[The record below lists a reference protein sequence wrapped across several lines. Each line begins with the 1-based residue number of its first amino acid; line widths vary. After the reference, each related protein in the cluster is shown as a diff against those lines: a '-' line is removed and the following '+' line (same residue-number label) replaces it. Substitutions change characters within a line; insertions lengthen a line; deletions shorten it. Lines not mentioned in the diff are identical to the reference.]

1 MGQTLDIGIIFS
13 IVLIAGVIFT
23 LSRMIRIVPQGEE
36 WVVERLGKFSK
47 TLMPG
52 LSFLIPVVDNVAY
65 KIVTKELIQQTRDQ
79 EVITKDNA
87 VVIISAVVFYRV
99 SDPAKASY
107 SISNFES
114 AVGNMTTTTLRA
126 VIGGMTLNDSL
137 SQREKIKFDVAS
149 KIRDSLTGWGL
160 TLGNLEV
167 QDIRPSAN
175 LQEAMERQAAADRDR
190 EATILIA
197 DGERQA
203 SIAKAEGQK
212 QAAILEAE
220 GGLEASK
227 LEAQAKV
234 ELADGD
240 KKAMLIVTQ
249 GLAGGET
256 APHYLLA
263 QRYIDSVKNL
273 SASDNSKVV
282 FMPADWQQSL
292 AGAVGS
298 FGFLGEALGGKK

>member
-1 MGQTLDIGIIFS
+1 MDASLIFPL
-13 IVLIAGVIFT
+13 VLMVAVVYT
-23 LSRMIRIVPQGEE
+23 LSQMVRIVPQGEE
-36 WVVERLGKFSK
+36 WVVERLGKYHT
-47 TLMPG
+47 TLLPG
-52 LSFLIPVVDNVAY
+52 LHLLIPIVDIVGY
-65 KIVTKELIQQTRDQ
+65 KIVTKELIQQTREQ

-99 SDPAKASY
+99 TDPGKASY

-126 VIGGMTLNDSL
+126 VIGGMTLNESL
-137 SQREKIKFDVAS
+137 SQRDQIKAQVAE
-149 KIRDSLTGWGL
+149 KIRDSLSGWGL

-167 QDIRPSAN
+167 QDIRPSQN
-175 LQEAMERQAAADRDR
+175 LQEAMERQAAADRER
-190 EATILIA
+190 EAAILIA
-197 DGERQA
+197 DGEKKA
-203 SIAKAEGQK
+203 AIAKAEGLK
-212 QAAILEAE
+212 ESVILEAQ
-220 GGLEASK
+220 GRLEAAK

-234 ELADGD
+234 ELAEGD
-240 KKAMLIVTQ
+240 RKAMVIVTQ
-249 GLAGGET
+249 GLAGGES

-273 SASDNSKVV
+273 SNSNNSKVV

-298 FGFLGEALGGKK
+298 LGYLGTAFGEKK

>member
-1 MGQTLDIGIIFS
+1 MDASLIFPL
-13 IVLIAGVIFT
+13 VLMVAVVYT
-23 LSRMIRIVPQGEE
+23 LSQMVRIVPQGEE
-36 WVVERLGKFSK
+36 WVVERLGKYHT
-47 TLMPG
+47 TLLPG
-52 LSFLIPVVDNVAY
+52 LHLLIPIVDIVGY
-65 KIVTKELIQQTRDQ
+65 KIVTKELIQQTREQ

-99 SDPAKASY
+99 TDPGKASY

-126 VIGGMTLNDSL
+126 VIGGMTLNESL
-137 SQREKIKFDVAS
+137 SQRDQIKAQVAE
-149 KIRDSLTGWGL
+149 KIRDSLSGWGL

-167 QDIRPSAN
+167 QDIRPSQN
-175 LQEAMERQAAADRDR
+175 LQEAMERQAAADRER
-190 EATILIA
+190 EAAIMIA
-197 DGERQA
+197 DGEKKA
-203 SIAKAEGQK
+203 AIAKAEGMK
-212 QAAILEAE
+212 ESAILDAQ
-220 GGLEASK
+220 GKLEAAK

-240 KKAMLIVTQ
+240 RKAMMIVTQ
-249 GLAGGET
+249 GLAGGES

-273 SASDNSKVV
+273 SNSNNSKVV

-298 FGFLGEALGGKK
+298 LGYLGTALGEKK

>member
-1 MGQTLDIGIIFS
+1 MNEPLDIGIIFS
-13 IVLIAGVIFT
+13 LVLAAGVIYT

-52 LSFLIPVVDNVAY
+52 MSFLIPVVDDVAY
-65 KIVTKELIQQTRDQ
+65 RIVTKELIQQTRDQ

-99 SDPAKASY
+99 TDPGKASY

-137 SQREKIKFDVAS
+137 SQRDKIKFDVAS
-149 KIRDSLTGWGL
+149 KIRDSLSGWGL

-167 QDIRPSAN
+167 QDIRPSEN

-212 QAAILEAE
+212 QAAILEAQGE
-220 GGLEASK
+220 LEAAK

-240 KKAMLIVTQ
+240 RKAMLIVTQ
-249 GLAGGET
+249 GLAGGAT

-263 QRYIDSVKNL
+263 QRYIDSVKKL
-273 SASDNSKVV
+273 SESENSKVV
-282 FMPADWQQSL
+282 FMPSDWQQSL

-298 FGFLGEALGGKK
+298 FGFLGEALGGEK

>member
-1 MGQTLDIGIIFS
+1 MDASLIFPL
-13 IVLIAGVIFT
+13 VLMVAVVYT
-23 LSRMIRIVPQGEE
+23 LSQMVRIVPQGEE
-36 WVVERLGKFSK
+36 WVVERLGKYHT
-47 TLMPG
+47 TLLPG
-52 LSFLIPVVDNVAY
+52 LHLLIPIVDIVGY
-65 KIVTKELIQQTRDQ
+65 KIVTKELIQQTREQ

-99 SDPAKASY
+99 TDPGKASY

-126 VIGGMTLNDSL
+126 VIGGMTLNESL
-137 SQREKIKFDVAS
+137 SQRDQIKAQVAE
-149 KIRDSLTGWGL
+149 KIRDSLSGWGL

-167 QDIRPSAN
+167 QDIRPSKN
-175 LQEAMERQAAADRDR
+175 LQEAMERQAAADRER
-190 EATILIA
+190 EAAIMIA
-197 DGERQA
+197 DGEKKA
-203 SIAKAEGQK
+203 AIAKAEGMK
-212 QAAILEAE
+212 EAAILDAQ
-220 GGLEASK
+220 GKLEAAK

-234 ELADGD
+234 ELAEGD
-240 KKAMLIVTQ
+240 RKAMVIVTQ
-249 GLAGGET
+249 GLAGGES

-273 SASDNSKVV
+273 SNSNNSKVV

-298 FGFLGEALGGKK
+298 LGYLGTALGEKK

>member
-1 MGQTLDIGIIFS
+1 MDASLLFPL
-13 IVLIAGVIFT
+13 VLMVAVVYT
-23 LSRMIRIVPQGEE
+23 LSQMVRIVPQGEE
-36 WVVERLGKFSK
+36 WVVERLGKYHT
-47 TLMPG
+47 TLLPG
-52 LSFLIPVVDNVAY
+52 LHLLIPIVDIVGY
-65 KIVTKELIQQTRDQ
+65 KIVTKELIQQTREQ

-99 SDPAKASY
+99 TDPGKASY

-126 VIGGMTLNDSL
+126 VIGGMTLNESL
-137 SQREKIKFDVAS
+137 SQRDQIKAQVAE
-149 KIRDSLTGWGL
+149 KIRDSLSGWGL

-167 QDIRPSAN
+167 QDIRPSQN
-175 LQEAMERQAAADRDR
+175 LQEAMERQAAADRER
-190 EATILIA
+190 EAAIMIA
-197 DGERQA
+197 DGEKKA
-203 SIAKAEGQK
+203 AIAKAEGMK
-212 QAAILEAE
+212 EAAILDAQ
-220 GGLEASK
+220 GKLEAAK

-240 KKAMLIVTQ
+240 RKAMMIVTQ
-249 GLAGGET
+249 GLAGGES

-273 SASDNSKVV
+273 SNSNNSKVV

-298 FGFLGEALGGKK
+298 LGYLGTALGEKK

>member
-1 MGQTLDIGIIFS
+1 MDAGILFS
-13 IVLIAGVIFT
+13 LVLVGGVIYALT
-23 LSRMIRIVPQGEE
+23 RMVRIVPQGEE
-36 WVVERLGKFSK
+36 WVVERLGKYNT
-47 TLMPG
+47 TLLPG
-52 LSFLIPVVDNVAY
+52 LHLLIPFVDIVAY
-65 KIVTKELIQQTRDQ
+65 QIITKELILQTREQ

-99 SDPAKASY
+99 TDPSKASY

-126 VIGGMTLNDSL
+126 VIGGMTLNESL
-137 SQREKIKFDVAS
+137 SQRDKIKADVAI
-149 KIRDSLTGWGL
+149 KIRDSLSGWGL

-167 QDIRPSAN
+167 QDIRPSQN
-175 LQEAMERQAAADRDR
+175 LQEAMERQAAADRER
-190 EATILIA
+190 EATIMIA
-197 DGERQA
+197 DGEKKA
-203 SIAKAEGQK
+203 AIAKAEGQK
-212 QAAILEAE
+212 EAVILEAQ
-220 GGLEASK
+220 GRLEASK

-240 KKAMLIVTQ
+240 RKAMMIVTQ
-249 GLAGGET
+249 GLTGGDI

-273 SASDNSKVV
+273 STSDNSKVV

-298 FGFLGEALGGKK
+298 LGYLGAALGEKK

>member
-1 MGQTLDIGIIFS
+1 MDIGIVFS
-13 IVLIAGVIFT
+13 LVLVAGAVYT
-23 LSRMIRIVPQGEE
+23 LSQMVRIVPQGEE
-36 WVVERLGKFSK
+36 WVVERLGKYSK
-47 TLMPG
+47 TLLPG
-52 LSFLIPVVDNVAY
+52 LNLLIPMIDNVAY

-99 SDPAKASY
+99 TDPGKASY
-107 SISNFES
+107 SISDFES

-126 VIGGMTLNDSL
+126 VIGGMTLNESL
-137 SQREKIKFDVAS
+137 SQRDQIKAQVAS
-149 KIRDSLTGWGL
+149 KIRDSLSGWGL

-197 DGERQA
+197 DGEKKA
-203 SIAKAEGQK
+203 AIAKAEGQK
-212 QAAILEAE
+212 EAAILEAQ
-220 GGLEASK
+220 GKLESAK

-240 KKAMLIVTQ
+240 RKAMIIVAQ
-249 GLAGGET
+249 GLASGEI

-273 SASDNSKVV
+273 ADSDNSKVV
-282 FMPADWQQSL
+282 FMPSDWQQSL
-292 AGAVGS
+292 AGVVGS
-298 FGFLGEALGGKK
+298 LGYLGTAIKE

>member
-1 MGQTLDIGIIFS
+1 MDAS
-13 IVLIAGVIFT
+13 ILFPLVLMIAVVYA
-23 LSRMIRIVPQGEE
+23 LSQMVRIVPQGEE
-36 WVVERLGKFSK
+36 WVVERLGKYNK
-47 TLMPG
+47 TLLPG
-52 LSFLIPVVDNVAY
+52 LHLLIPIVDIVAY
-65 KIVTKELIQQTRDQ
+65 KIVTKELIQQTREQ

-99 SDPAKASY
+99 TDPGKASY

-126 VIGGMTLNDSL
+126 VIGGLTLNESL
-137 SQREKIKFDVAS
+137 SQRDQIKAQVAE
-149 KIRDSLTGWGL
+149 KIRDSLSGWGL

-167 QDIRPSAN
+167 QDIRPSQN
-175 LQEAMERQAAADRDR
+175 LQEAMERQASADRER
-190 EATILIA
+190 EAAIMIA
-197 DGERQA
+197 DGQR
-203 SIAKAEGQK
+203 
-212 QAAILEAE
+212 QAAIAQAEGLKASVILEAQ
-220 GGLEASK
+220 GK
-227 LEAQAKV
+227 LEAAKLEALAKV

-240 KKAMLIVTQ
+240 RKAMIIVAQ

-273 SASDNSKVV
+273 SNSDNSKVV

-298 FGFLGEALGGKK
+298 LGYLGTALSEKK

>member
-1 MGQTLDIGIIFS
+1 MDAGILFS
-13 IVLIAGVIFT
+13 LVLVGGVIYALT
-23 LSRMIRIVPQGEE
+23 RMVRIVPQGEE
-36 WVVERLGKFSK
+36 WVVERLGKYNT
-47 TLMPG
+47 TLLPG
-52 LSFLIPVVDNVAY
+52 LHLLIPFVDIVAY
-65 KIVTKELIQQTRDQ
+65 QIITKELILQTREQ

-99 SDPAKASY
+99 TDPSKASY

-126 VIGGMTLNDSL
+126 VIGGMTLNESL
-137 SQREKIKFDVAS
+137 SQRDKIKADVAI
-149 KIRDSLTGWGL
+149 KIRDSLSGWGL

-167 QDIRPSAN
+167 QDIRPSQN
-175 LQEAMERQAAADRDR
+175 LQEAMERQAAADRER
-190 EATILIA
+190 EATIMIA
-197 DGERQA
+197 DGEKKA
-203 SIAKAEGQK
+203 AIAKAEGQK
-212 QAAILEAE
+212 EAVILEAQ
-220 GGLEASK
+220 GRLEASK

-240 KKAMLIVTQ
+240 RKAMMIVTQ
-249 GLAGGET
+249 GLTGGDI

-273 SASDNSKVV
+273 STSDNSKVV

-298 FGFLGEALGGKK
+298 LGYLGTALGEKK

>member
-1 MGQTLDIGIIFS
+1 MDLGIVFS
-13 IVLIAGVIFT
+13 LVLVAGAVYT
-23 LSRMIRIVPQGEE
+23 LSQMVRIVPQGEE
-36 WVVERLGKFSK
+36 WVVERLGKYSK
-47 TLMPG
+47 TLLPG
-52 LSFLIPVVDNVAY
+52 LNLLIPMIDKVGY

-99 SDPAKASY
+99 TDPGKASY
-107 SISNFES
+107 SISDFES
-114 AVGNMTTTTLRA
+114 AVANMTTTTLRA
-126 VIGGMTLNDSL
+126 VIGGMTLNESL
-137 SQREKIKFDVAS
+137 SQRDQIKAQVAS
-149 KIRDSLTGWGL
+149 KIRDSLSGWGL

-197 DGERQA
+197 DGEKKA
-203 SIAKAEGQK
+203 AIAKAEGQK
-212 QAAILEAE
+212 EAAILEAQ
-220 GGLEASK
+220 GK
-227 LEAQAKV
+227 LEAAKLEALAKV

-240 KKAMLIVTQ
+240 RKAMIIVSQ
-249 GLAGGET
+249 GLASGEI

-273 SASDNSKVV
+273 ADSDNSKVV
-282 FMPADWQQSL
+282 FMPSDWQQSL
-292 AGAVGS
+292 AGVVGS
-298 FGFLGEALGGKK
+298 LGYLGNSIKE

>member
-1 MGQTLDIGIIFS
+1 MDIS
-13 IVLIAGVIFT
+13 ILFPLVLMAAVVYT
-23 LSRMIRIVPQGEE
+23 LSQMVRIVPQGEE
-36 WVVERLGKFSK
+36 WVVERLGKYHT
-47 TLMPG
+47 TLLPG
-52 LSFLIPVVDNVAY
+52 LHLLIPIVDIVAY
-65 KIVTKELIQQTRDQ
+65 KIVTKELIQQTREQ

-99 SDPAKASY
+99 TDPGKASY

-126 VIGGMTLNDSL
+126 VIGGMTLNESL
-137 SQREKIKFDVAS
+137 SQRDQIKAQVAE
-149 KIRDSLTGWGL
+149 KIRDSLSGWGL

-167 QDIRPSAN
+167 QDIRPSQN
-175 LQEAMERQAAADRDR
+175 LQEAMERQAAADRER
-190 EATILIA
+190 EAAIMIA
-197 DGERQA
+197 DGEKKA
-203 SIAKAEGQK
+203 AIAKAEGMK
-212 QAAILEAE
+212 EAAILDAQ
-220 GGLEASK
+220 GKLEAAK

-240 KKAMLIVTQ
+240 RKAMMIVTQ
-249 GLAGGET
+249 GLAGGES

-273 SASDNSKVV
+273 SNSDNSKVV

-298 FGFLGEALGGKK
+298 LGYLGTALGEKK

>member
-1 MGQTLDIGIIFS
+1 MDASFIFPL
-13 IVLIAGVIFT
+13 VLMVAVVYT
-23 LSRMIRIVPQGEE
+23 LSQMVRIVPQGEE
-36 WVVERLGKFSK
+36 WVVERLGKYHT
-47 TLMPG
+47 TLLPG
-52 LSFLIPVVDNVAY
+52 LHLLIPIVDIVGY
-65 KIVTKELIQQTRDQ
+65 KIVTKELIQQTREQ

-99 SDPAKASY
+99 TDPGKASY

-126 VIGGMTLNDSL
+126 VIGGMTLNESL
-137 SQREKIKFDVAS
+137 SQRDQIKAQVAE
-149 KIRDSLTGWGL
+149 KIRDSLSGWGL

-167 QDIRPSAN
+167 QDIRPSQN
-175 LQEAMERQAAADRDR
+175 LQEAMERQAAADRER
-190 EATILIA
+190 EAAIMIA
-197 DGERQA
+197 DGEKKA
-203 SIAKAEGQK
+203 AIAKAEGMK
-212 QAAILEAE
+212 EAAILDAQ
-220 GGLEASK
+220 GKLEAAK

-240 KKAMLIVTQ
+240 RKAMMIVTQ

-273 SASDNSKVV
+273 SNSNNSKVV

-298 FGFLGEALGGKK
+298 LGYLGTALGEKK